1 MKIEVRADNTVHV
14 RGYVN
19 VTGRDSRPLRD
30 VRGPFIE
37 QVVPGTFRAALNT
50 GNPVELRFDHSR
62 VLGRT
67 TDGVLSLTEDSIGL
81 KAEATVNDA
90 ELAEKARKKQLRGWS
105 FGFIKKKD
113 RWEGENP
120 RRRYLEDL
128 ELREV
133 SILDVTPAYI
143 ATSIET
149 RGEDSDLVEYRMDI
163 GEEDAEYRIEEAERE
178 PKTDPKR
185 TAGTKLNETDEI
197 RMQLAQQA
205 VSFFKLKGEKYHA

>member
-1 MKIEVRADNTVHV
+1 MKIEVRADNTVHI

-30 VRGPFIE
+30 AQGIFIE
-37 QVVPGTFRAALNT
+37 QVQPGTFRKALSAEA
-50 GNPVELRFDHSR
+50 PIELRFDHRR
-62 VLGRT
+62 VIGST
-67 TDGVLSLTEDSIGL
+67 SDGALTLLEDNIGL

-90 ELAEKARKKQLRGWS
+90 ELAQKARKKELRGWS

-120 RRRYLEDL
+120 RRRYLVDL

-178 PKTDPKR
+178 PKTDPKG

>member
-1 MKIEVRADNTVHV
+1 MKIEVRADNTVHI

-30 VRGPFIE
+30 AQGIFIE
-37 QVVPGTFRAALNT
+37 QVQPGTFRKALSAEA
-50 GNPVELRFDHSR
+50 PIELRFDHRR
-62 VLGRT
+62 VIGST
-67 TDGVLSLTEDSIGL
+67 SDGALTLLEDNIGL

-90 ELAEKARKKQLRGWS
+90 ELAQKARKKELRGWS

-178 PKTDPKR
+178 PKTDPKG

>member
-1 MKIEVRADNTVHV
+1 MKIEVRADNTVHI

-30 VRGPFIE
+30 AQGIFIE
-37 QVVPGTFRAALNT
+37 QVQPGTFRKALSAEA
-50 GNPVELRFDHSR
+50 PIELRFDHRR
-62 VLGRT
+62 VIGST
-67 TDGVLSLTEDSIGL
+67 SDGALTLLEDNIGL

-90 ELAEKARKKQLRGWS
+90 ELAQKARQKELRGWS

-178 PKTDPKR
+178 PKTDPKG